1 MRGSVDAKYGI
12 PLVPPGRRHSPPGHQ
27 RATPDHHRSP
37 PPEYEPRRLGAPL
50 FSPPPQL
57 LTSVEIP
64 TPMSIEAS
72 NVTSCNGLDTV
83 VLPDS
88 SWCNRVSS
96 APRDVYTHTHLTR
109 TASAEASLP
118 HPGRVTGGSAHTL
131 SQALPKDVVT
141 CMALALGAPTR
152 PARAGPAN
160 GAARRPATMRFFSY
174 PVNLAAVPI
183 LPHFPR

>member
-12 PLVPPGRRHSPPGHQ
+12 PLVPPGRRHSPG
-27 RATPDHHRSP
+27 HHRSP

-50 FSPPPQL
+50 FSPPLQL

-64 TPMSIEAS
+64 TPMSDEAS
-72 NVTSCNGLDTV
+72 NVNGPDIV

-88 SWCNRVSS
+88 GWCTRVSS

-118 HPGRVTGGSAHTL
+118 RPGRVTGGNAHML

-160 GAARRPATMRFFSY
+160 GQARRPATMRFFSY
-174 PVNLAAVPI
+174 PGNLAAIPI